1 MNTLT
6 STHLRRMAVVASVA
20 INLLLIGALRA
31 GFDVP
36 SVDTSSAAR
45 VVQLPSVTVVGK
57 REHAPNAVVAQSA
70 KPLPSSSD
78 VKL

>member
-1 MNTLT
+1 MKT
-6 STHLRRMAVVASVA
+6 STLSNPSRIAVLASVA

-36 SVDTSSAAR
+36 AASATR

-57 REHAPNAVVAQSA
+57 RQSTQNTVVALTA
-70 KPLPSSSD
+70 KPLPLPTD

>member
-1 MNTLT
+1 MKTPT
-6 STHLRRMAVVASVA
+6 STHLSHLAVAVSIA
-20 INLLLIGALRA
+20 INLLLLGALRA

-36 SVDTSSAAR
+36 SADTTSATR

-57 REHAPNAVVAQSA
+57 RLSTQDEVVALTA
-70 KPLPSSSD
+70 KPLPSPAD